1 MSREQI
7 ETLQKRYLDG
17 ETTNEEE
24 QLLRQ
29 YFTTTQ
35 MVPTEWKAYQALF
48 NWEVSGQHSVKSNDT
63 ALMPSRH
70 TRYERLAVAAS
81 IAAFLLFG
89 AGIMAMLLRS
99 SHAELQQNYAVLNGH
114 YTTDA
119 AIVAREAEEALLMVS
134 ATDDDTFDAINILA
148 TP

>member
-1 MSREQI
+1 
-7 ETLQKRYLDG
+7 
-17 ETTNEEE
+17 
-24 QLLRQ
+24 
-29 YFTTTQ
+29 
-35 MVPTEWKAYQALF
+35 
-48 NWEVSGQHSVKSNDT
+48 
-63 ALMPSRH
+63 
-70 TRYERLAVAAS
+70 
-81 IAAFLLFG
+81 
-89 AGIMAMLLRS
+89 MAMLLRS